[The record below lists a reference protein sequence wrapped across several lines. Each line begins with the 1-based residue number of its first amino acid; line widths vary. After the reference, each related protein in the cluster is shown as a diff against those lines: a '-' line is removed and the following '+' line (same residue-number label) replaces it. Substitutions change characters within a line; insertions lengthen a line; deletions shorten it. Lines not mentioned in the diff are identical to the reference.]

1 MKDVQNEDLRSATLA
16 GVETDDTSLA
26 QAWIATEGGGDED
39 VEIIR
44 ASDGTVR
51 RFDRRAGTWD
61 VLDETNTRRRLSAF
75 LCDVGDAKLV
85 SADVKLREG
94 EIDKKVH
101 SASSALSKNLRS
113 QSRLKAV
120 WQMAMVH
127 LILIELDD
135 FDAAPTL
142 LGTPAGVIDLTSG
155 EIRPATVGD
164 KVTQRTAVSPAPQG
178 TQAPIWENFLSSI
191 FDGNIEMI
199 EFVQRMVGSAL
210 VGDVSPQKFVVLY
223 GSGANGKSVLR
234 DVCGRLAGSYATT
247 ASSKVFMQS
256 YGDRHPTEIASL
268 AGKRLVLASE
278 VPTGRMWNDTLLKD
292 LTGGEKISARR
303 MHKDEFTFTPRGTL
317 IFTANT
323 LPSFPGAQEAMLRR
337 ILLVPMLRQFSES
350 EQDPNL
356 AAQLINEEGPAI
368 LGWMVEGAR
377 KFLAD
382 GGGVKG
388 LRIPQSV
395 IDGTRAYFDEE
406 DIVLQF
412 LMSDQSSGRGA
423 IEWCCR
429 TFIPNKLLFDA
440 FIQWSDANGYKNWT
454 SRTLPKA
461 IRENAGRYGL
471 SDARSSGARGFS
483 VDRLLV
489 AVPQSS
495 SLIRSNAR
503 KATNAHLAL
512 VKNNRAKND

>member
-1 MKDVQNEDLRSATLA
+1 MEDVQNEDLRSATLA

-135 FDAAPTL
+135 FDADPTL

-178 TQAPIWENFLSSI
+178 TQAPIWEEFLSSV
-191 FDGNIEMI
+191 FDGNFETI

-210 VGDVSPQKFVVLY
+210 VGDVSPQKFVILY

-268 AGKRLVLASE
+268 AGKRFVLASE
-278 VPTGRMWNDTLLKD
+278 VPTGRLWNDTLLKD
-292 LTGGEKISARR
+292 LTGGERITARK
-303 MHKDEFTFTPRGTL
+303 MHKDEFSFTPRGTL

-337 ILLVPMLRQFSES
+337 ILLVPLLRKFSED

-356 AAQLINEEGPAI
+356 AAKLINEEGPAI
-368 LGWMVEGAR
+368 LGWMIEGAR

-382 GGGVKG
+382 EGGVKG
-388 LRIPQSV
+388 LRIPQSIIV
-395 IDGTRAYFDEE
+395 VTRAYFEEE
-406 DIVLQF
+406 DIVQQF
-412 LMSDQSSGRGA
+412 LMSDQSGVRGPIKWTCGA
-423 IEWCCR
+423 FVSCGLLLE
-429 TFIPNKLLFDA
+429 TFNRWADV
-440 FIQWSDANGYKNWT
+440 NGYKKWST
-454 SRTLPKA
+454 RTLTKA
-461 IRENAGRYGL
+461 VRENAERYGF
-471 SDARSSGARGFS
+471 SYARTSEARGFT

-489 AVPQSS
+489 IATSEGGS
-495 SLIRSNAR
+495 IKSNPR
-503 KATNAHLAL
+503 KAAETHLAL
-512 VKNNRAKND
+512 VKNNRAAK